1 MGVIFTFLMGLFMSF
16 GPINDNDVFWHWVVG
31 KWIDVNKAVPTKELF
46 SWYGTKMN
54 YKWVSHEWLTEWIMY
69 KVGPVG
75 SLVLMMLVFLGLY
88 YLMFKMLKLNNKKL
102 FDFRWLYLLLMT
114 VFFKVTG
121 PRPYIISLLF
131 FAYLIYI
138 LFNYLDDAKPIFK
151 KLIWTIPVMQIL
163 WVNLHGGSS
172 SLPYI
177 YIVGI
182 LLSDFVLR
190 LIPNVSKRW
199 GDYLI
204 PNDKRKTLLILLGC
218 TLVASLINPV
228 GYKMLIYPFSNMA
241 DTNMI
246 ENILEWE
253 SPSFHGLLGIYI
265 FIMIAFPVFNMIF
278 TEKKYKFYEIAF
290 LGLMFYMC
298 LKSQRFVG
306 MFGIYSTWMLGKYFF
321 VTDDIYE
328 GLRKPFKKFE
338 KVITIGFCAVLVL
351 TLAFVGYKKISSFD
365 SIIDNSGYY
374 SDENIKTVIDLKPE
388 RLFNDYG
395 HGGYLLYKLD
405 EFGAL
410 NDIKIFSYGLG
421 DVFSKDVL
429 PDSAAIS
436 SIKRG
441 KNIEQLLDKYDFDVI
456 LTAKMYS
463 LHYYLDARCDWDL
476 VQSDDKG
483 YVYVKNNT
491 CQFEPNI

>member
-1 MGVIFTFLMGLFMSF
+1 
-16 GPINDNDVFWHWVVG
+16 
-31 KWIDVNKAVPTKELF
+31 
-46 SWYGTKMN
+46 
-54 YKWVSHEWLTEWIMY
+54 
-69 KVGPVG
+69 
-75 SLVLMMLVFLGLY
+75 
-88 YLMFKMLKLNNKKL
+88 
-102 FDFRWLYLLLMT
+102 MT

-131 FAYLIYI
+131 FEYLIYI
-138 LFNYLDDAKPIFK
+138 LFNYLDDATPIFK

-177 YIVGI
+177 YMVGI

-190 LIPNVSKRW
+190 LILNVSKRW

-228 GYKMLIYPFSNMA
+228 GYKMLIYPSS
-241 DTNMI
+241 NMI
-246 ENILEWE
+246 ENILELE

-265 FIMIAFPVFNMIF
+265 FIMIALPVFNMIF
-278 TEKKYKFYEIAF
+278 TEKKYKFYEIVF

-328 GLRKPFKKFE
+328 GLRKPCKKFE
-338 KVITIGFCAVLVL
+338 KVITVSFCVVLVL
-351 TLAFVGYKKISSFD
+351 ALAFVGYKKISSFD

-421 DVFSKDVL
+421 NVFSKDVL

-436 SIKRG
+436 SIKRD

-491 CQFEPNI
+491 CQFKLNI